1 MDDLFITLDPILD
14 ANIME
19 MADWCAS
26 VPKSPEDA
34 PVDVSI
40 RWKHHVS
47 EMKLDSANLFFV
59 LMIDQDQEGKLKL
72 PLDGTG
78 VTREAFGRIPGEK
91 SPIDYLCE
99 FLIPN
104 EGNEKLKILLEA
116 LANRFDGHAC
126 LAGTGGIIIRGAL
139 SMQETKELRERLIS
153 RNWRINQNE
162 TIDGAVSEIIR
173 LLLLLL
179 RKAESRV
186 CGVMLREHR

>member
-26 VPKSPEDA
+26 APKSPEDA

-99 FLIPN
+99 FLIHGRPN
-104 EGNEKLKILLEA
+104 YTIVI
-116 LANRFDGHAC
+116 D
-126 LAGTGGIIIRGAL
+126 RGVPMRRRQPNTHL
-139 SMQETKELRERLIS
+139 T
-153 RNWRINQNE
+153 
-162 TIDGAVSEIIR
+162 DP
-173 LLLLLL
+173 
-179 RKAESRV
+179 
-186 CGVMLREHR
+186 EHH